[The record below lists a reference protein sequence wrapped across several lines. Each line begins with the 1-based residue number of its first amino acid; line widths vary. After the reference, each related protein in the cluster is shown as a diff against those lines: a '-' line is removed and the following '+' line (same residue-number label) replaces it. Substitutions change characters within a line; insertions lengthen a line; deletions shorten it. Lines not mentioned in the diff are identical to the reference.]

1 MLEENE
7 DLNESLDKK
16 LKTSLK
22 LRNSENFEKLC
33 SIWKYRTGK
42 WMKNLIHNPMFKI

>member
-1 MLEENE
+1 MKEVTSKINMLEENA

-16 LKTSLK
+16 LKTTLK

-33 SIWKYRTGK
+33 
-42 WMKNLIHNPMFKI
+42 

>member
-1 MLEENE
+1 MKEVTSKINMLEENA

-16 LKTSLK
+16 LKATLK

-33 SIWKYRTGK
+33 
-42 WMKNLIHNPMFKI
+42 